1 MRRLLFFLLILLLMV
16 SCRLARESNTSV
28 GGNIGRASGRLL
40 KLEEVGPGNSITLD
54 SVILDESGN
63 FTFRFVLKETGLY
76 LLSLTGNN
84 RLVLELRPGDTL
96 RIISSDGS
104 KLQDAMITGSVSS
117 SDMKQF
123 FDTTFRNRKIY
134 DSLQSSLITY
144 QDDPDFAELSKKLDE
159 SLKPIWENQR
169 ALETAYIERHLNSLT
184 SLLILNQGIGTS
196 PVLTFHT
203 DSVYFLKL
211 DSSLGRAFTGN
222 KHAVF
227 HHNRILQERALE
239 SMKK

>member
-96 RIISSDGS
+96 RITSSDGS

-134 DSLQSSLITY
+134 NSLQSSLIIH

-169 ALETAYIERHLNSLT
+169 ALETAYLERHLNSLT

-196 PVLTFHT
+196 PILTFHT

-211 DSSLGRAFTGN
+211 DSSLGRAFPGN